1 MTGVTNALLVVA
13 LANAVTI
20 TEGSKSFL
28 SHFGISPRQQPQQQR
43 PAGWNLEQQEQQQD
57 QQQPSHDSL
66 LQQIRGGS
74 TGKDGT
80 SQMSVSKKR
89 ATHPFLFVGSLCW
102 LVWMPSRV
110 YIHIHTAAVNDEDED
125 AEPQVVK
132 KKKKKKKKSTTNAK
146 KPAAASS
153 SSAKKEKEQDLSTA
167 ILGGSSSRNS
177 MQVSAW
183 PHFLSLS
190 LIRLLPHTHT
200 HETNSIT
207 HSHHCFWLLIRVVS
221 FLSLRFSCTTVR
233 RVTQWWA

>member
-1 MTGVTNALLVVA
+1 
-13 LANAVTI
+13 
-20 TEGSKSFL
+20 
-28 SHFGISPRQQPQQQR
+28 
-43 PAGWNLEQQEQQQD
+43 
-57 QQQPSHDSL
+57 
-66 LQQIRGGS
+66 
-74 TGKDGT
+74 
-80 SQMSVSKKR
+80 MSVSKMR
-89 ATHPFLFVGSLCW
+89 ATHPVS

-110 YIHIHTAAVNDEDED
+110 YIYTAAVNDEDED

-177 MQVSAW
+177 MQVSTW
-183 PHFLSLS
+183 PHSLSLS
-190 LIRLLPHTHT
+190 LFIRLLPHTHT